1 MIFGIIGG
9 DEMMF
14 HSIMQFCPQSMQM
27 RFLISRLVP
36 AFAAAC
42 ALALLVYL
50 GFWQLGKADRRSAEL
65 TQHTERAKLGP
76 YSIDSKLVD
85 TSLLQDARVSVRGHF
100 EPQDQF
106 FVDNKQEDG
115 KPGVHVVTP
124 LKIEGSVT
132 RILVNRGWAGWVQ
145 GRQVLPTIAV
155 VEGAVEVSGVANVPV
170 NKNFFLMPEHAQS
183 LPQLWSRLDIQRFAA
198 EHNYPVQPMVILQAS
213 TTKHDGLIRNWQP
226 PEDRVAKH
234 QSYAYQW
241 FSMALALLVFIIVA
255 SVRTTRNH
263 D

>member
-1 MIFGIIGG
+1 
-9 DEMMF
+9 MMF

-27 RFLISRLVP
+27 RFHVFRLVP
-36 AFAAAC
+36 AFAVAC

-50 GFWQLGKADRRSAEL
+50 GLWQLGKAERRAAEL
-65 TQHTERAKLGP
+65 TQHSERAKLGP

-85 TSLLQDARVSVRGHF
+85 SRSLQDARVSVRGRF
-100 EPQDQF
+100 EPQEQF
-106 FVDNKQEDG
+106 FVDNKQENG

-124 LKIEGSVT
+124 LKIEGGTT

-145 GRQVLPTIAV
+145 GRQVLPPIPV
-155 VEGAVEVSGVANVPV
+155 VDGVVEVSGVADVPV

-183 LPQLWSRLDIQRFAA
+183 LTQLWSRLDLQRFTV
-198 EHNYPVQPMVILQAS
+198 EHNYPVQPVVILQVSAAAP
-213 TTKHDGLIRNWQP
+213 DGLIRNWQP

-241 FSMALALLVFIIVA
+241 FSMALALLVFFVVA
-255 SVRTTRNH
+255 SVRTLKKH

>member
-1 MIFGIIGG
+1 
-9 DEMMF
+9 MF

-27 RFLISRLVP
+27 RFLFSRLVP
-36 AFAAAC
+36 AFAVAC
-42 ALALLVYL
+42 VLALLVHL
-50 GFWQLGKADRRSAEL
+50 GLWQLGKAERRAAEL

-85 TSLLQDARVSVRGHF
+85 FRSLQDARVSVRGRF
-100 EPQDQF
+100 EPQEQF
-106 FVDNKQEDG
+106 FVDNKQENG

-124 LKIEGSVT
+124 LKIEGGVT
-132 RILVNRGWAGWVQ
+132 RILVNRGWAGWAQ

-155 VEGAVEVSGVANVPV
+155 VEGVVDVSGVADVPV

-183 LPQLWSRLDIQRFAA
+183 LPQLWSRLDLQRFTA
-198 EHNYPVQPMVILQAS
+198 EHNYPVQPVVILQAS
-213 TTKHDGLIRNWQP
+213 TTAPDGLIRNWQP

-241 FSMALALLVFIIVA
+241 FGMALALLVFYIVT
-255 SVRTTRNH
+255 SVRTSRNN